1 MYKVHCI
8 VHCFLKCIYLLLCV
22 CVCVCLTVTSLYQIA
37 LKWET
42 RSTAPERMARGTAV
56 VSGSVAYFNS
66 SATQSV
72 YAYHVDE
79 DKWSRL
85 TDCTHE
91 DFGFAVINHL
101 LTAVGGENNS
111 VPTNTLT
118 SLREDKWVELLPP
131 MSTNRVL
138 PAVVTTDDNN
148 YVIVAGG
155 EPKYFSRSWHSSVE
169 VLNCSSLQWM
179 SVCDMP
185 KPLGWIAATIC
196 NGSIYCTDCGTAVYT
211 CTVDSLLS
219 SNHSL
224 TSDTH
229 SQNTSPQIWR
239 ALPDV
244 PARWSTPASLCG
256 QLVTVGGVGVG
267 TIHQYN
273 MTSDSWE
280 DIGCMPTARQWSLV
294 VVLPGEKMMVVG
306 GALGVFN
313 DVDTDEVGILC

>member
-1 MYKVHCI
+1 MS
-8 VHCFLKCIYLLLCV
+8 L
-22 CVCVCLTVTSLYQIA
+22 SLYQIA

-42 RSTAPERMARGTAV
+42 RSKAPDTMRRGTAV
-56 VSGSVAYFNS
+56 VCGNVAYFNS
-66 SATQSV
+66 YATQSV

-91 DFGFAVINHL
+91 NFGSAVINRL

-118 SLREDKWVELLPP
+118 SLCEGKWVELLPP

-148 YVIVAGG
+148 YVVVAGG
-155 EPKYFSRSWHSSVE
+155 QSKLFGSWHSSVE

-185 KPLGWIAATIC
+185 KPLAKIAATIC
-196 NGSIYCTDCGTAVYT
+196 NGSIYCTDWGTAVYT

-219 SNHSL
+219 SSQSL

-229 SQNTSPQIWR
+229 SQNTSPQIWK

-244 PARWSTPASLCG
+244 PAECSTPASLCG
-256 QLVTVGGVGVG
+256 QLVTVGGEGVG

-280 DIGCMPTARQWSLV
+280 DIGCMPTARELSLV

-306 GALGVFN
+306 GAVGVCN
-313 DVDTDEVGILC
+313 YVDTVEVGTGILF

>member
-1 MYKVHCI
+1 MCMS
-8 VHCFLKCIYLLLCV
+8 L
-22 CVCVCLTVTSLYQIA
+22 SLYQIA

-42 RSTAPERMARGTAV
+42 RSKAPETMARGTAV
-56 VSGSVAYFNS
+56 VCGNVAYFNH
-66 SATQSV
+66 ATQSV

-85 TDCTHE
+85 PDCTHE
-91 DFGFAVINHL
+91 NFGFAVINRL
-101 LTAVGGENNS
+101 LTAVGGKNNS
-111 VPTNTLT
+111 GPTNTLT

-155 EPKYFSRSWHSSVE
+155 EPNAFSWHSSVE

-185 KPLGWIAATIC
+185 KPLAFIAATIC

-219 SNHSL
+219 SSQSL
-224 TSDTH
+224 TSDTP
-229 SQNTSPQIWR
+229 SYDQNTSPQIWR

-244 PARWSTPASLCG
+244 PAKWSTPASLCG

-280 DIGCMPTARQWSLV
+280 DIGCMPTARYDSLV
-294 VVLPGEKMMVVG
+294 VVLPGEMMMVVG
-306 GALGVFN
+306 GCIGGFN
-313 DVDTDEVGILC
+313 YVDTVEVGICC

>member
-1 MYKVHCI
+1 M
-8 VHCFLKCIYLLLCV
+8 CV
-22 CVCVCLTVTSLYQIA
+22 CVCVCVSLSLYQIA

-42 RSTAPERMARGTAV
+42 RSKAPDAMWRGTAV
-56 VSGSVAYFNS
+56 VCGNVAYFNS
-66 SATQSV
+66 FDTQSV

-85 TDCTHE
+85 PDCTHRL
-91 DFGFAVINHL
+91 FGFAVINHL

-111 VPTNTLT
+111 GPTNTLT

-131 MSTNRVL
+131 MSTNRVQ
-138 PAVVTTDDNN
+138 PAVVSTDDNN
-148 YVIVAGG
+148 YVIVAAGRSKLFG
-155 EPKYFSRSWHSSVE
+155 SWHSSVE

-185 KPLGWIAATIC
+185 KPLCWIAATIC
-196 NGSIYCTDCGTAVYT
+196 NGSIYCTNSSTAVYT

-219 SNHSL
+219 SSQSL

-256 QLVTVGGVGVG
+256 RLVTVGGEGVG

-294 VVLPGEKMMVVG
+294 VVLPGDKMMVVG
-306 GALGVFN
+306 GAAGFSS
-313 DVDTDEVGILC
+313 VDTVEVGILC

>member
-1 MYKVHCI
+1 M
-8 VHCFLKCIYLLLCV
+8 
-22 CVCVCLTVTSLYQIA
+22 CVCVCLTVTYLYQIA

-42 RSTAPERMARGTAV
+42 QSKAPRAMARGTAV
-56 VSGSVAYFNS
+56 VCGNVAYFNH
-66 SATQSV
+66 ATQYV

-85 TDCTHE
+85 PDCTHE
-91 DFGFAVINHL
+91 NFGFAVINHL

-111 VPTNTLT
+111 GPTNTLT
-118 SLREDKWVELLPP
+118 TLREDKWVELLPP
-131 MSTNRVL
+131 MSTNRVR

-155 EPKYFSRSWHSSVE
+155 HLFGLWHSSVE

-185 KPLGWIAATIC
+185 KPLGGIAATIC
-196 NGSIYCTDCGTAVYT
+196 NGSIYCTDWGTAVYT

-219 SNHSL
+219 SSQSL

-256 QLVTVGGVGVG
+256 QLVTVGGEGVG

-294 VVLPGEKMMVVG
+294 VVLPGDKMMVVG
-306 GALGVFN
+306 GAVGLSS
-313 DVDTDEVGILC
+313 VDTVEVGILC